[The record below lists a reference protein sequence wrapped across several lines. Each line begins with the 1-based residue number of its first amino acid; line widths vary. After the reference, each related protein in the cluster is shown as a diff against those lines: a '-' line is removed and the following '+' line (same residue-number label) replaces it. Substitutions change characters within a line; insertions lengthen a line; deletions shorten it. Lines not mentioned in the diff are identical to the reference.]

1 MPKVSVIIPTY
12 NRAKYICESVN
23 SALQQT
29 FDDLE
34 VIVVDDGSTDNTGTL
49 LERFRTD
56 DRLKYHFQPNQGRSS
71 ARNLGIDL
79 AKGDWIV
86 FLDSD
91 DHLVPNA
98 LETFLKH
105 SAENPEADVIIGRA
119 EFFDDDGKAI
129 RGPYAE
135 NVGKVARG
143 SIRKAYLRALRD
155 VFFSPGSYMVRT
167 DLIRANAIRFDT
179 EYSAAED
186 LDFAFRLAAHGS
198 LFDTTDIVQRY
209 RFHGTNTSKEAVR
222 RTAIE
227 VAQKHLTEVVPKF
240 PAGEQK
246 PAIARLYLNI
256 GDNYFLLNDN
266 RNAFSYYVAS
276 LKYDFSVVR
285 ESNVIRQIISS
296 SIPSRLLKYF
306 RYLRRGEMEN

>member
-12 NRAKYICESVN
+12 NREKYICESVN
-23 SALQQT
+23 SALRQT
-29 FDDLE
+29 VDDLE
-34 VIVVDDGSTDNTGTL
+34 VIVVDDGSTDDTSTL
-49 LERFRTD
+49 LEEFGSDSRF
-56 DRLKYHFQPNQGRSS
+56 KYQHQTNQGRSA
-71 ARNLGIDL
+71 ARNLGIDA

-91 DHLVPNA
+91 DQLVPNA
-98 LETFLKH
+98 VETFHKH
-105 SAENPEADVIIGRA
+105 SAEHPEADVIIGRA
-119 EFFDDDGKAI
+119 EFFDDDGKTI

-143 SIRKAYLRALRD
+143 FIRKAYLRALRD

-167 DLIRANAIRFDT
+167 DLIRANGIHFDT
-179 EYSAAED
+179 AYSAAED
-186 LDFAFRLAAHGS
+186 LDFAFRLGAHGS
-198 LFDTTDIVQRY
+198 LFDTTEIVQRY
-209 RFHGTNTSKEAVR
+209 RFHGTNTSKTEVR

-227 VAQKHLTEVVPKF
+227 VARKHLAEVVPQF
-240 PAGEQK
+240 PLEEQK

-276 LKYDFSVVR
+276 LKYDASVVR

-296 SIPSRLLKYF
+296 SIPSGLLKYF

>member
-34 VIVVDDGSTDNTGTL
+34 VIVVDDGSTDDTSTL
-49 LERFRTD
+49 LERFRSD
-56 DRLKYHFQPNQGRSS
+56 DRFKYHFQTNQGRSS
-71 ARNLGIDL
+71 ARNLGIDT
-79 AKGDWIV
+79 AQGEWIV

-91 DHLVPNA
+91 DQLVPNA
-98 LETFLKH
+98 VETFLKY

-119 EFFDDDGKAI
+119 EFFDDDGKTI

-143 SIRKAYLRALRD
+143 FIKKAYLRALRD
-155 VFFSPGSYMVRT
+155 VFFSPGSYMVRA
-167 DLIRANAIRFDT
+167 DLIRANGIHFDT
-179 EYSAAED
+179 SYSAAED

-209 RFHGTNTSKEAVR
+209 RFHGTNTSKTEVR

-227 VAQKHLTEVVPKF
+227 VARKHLVEVVPKF
-240 PAGEQK
+240 PVEEQK

-266 RNAFSYYVAS
+266 PNAFSYYLAS
-276 LKYDFSVVR
+276 LKYDPGVVF
-285 ESNVIRQIISS
+285 ESNVIRQIVSS
-296 SIPSRLLKYF
+296 SIPSGLLKYF